1 MISLCICPDLKK
13 KKKTE
18 KWTQNQLW
26 DNFKQAKIN
35 GIGIPEGDLTLNVN
49 KHQES
54 SDISG

>member
-1 MISLCICPDLKK
+1 MYMSRFKK